1 MSSNIRIKKIC
12 QHCKQSFIAQKTV
25 TKFCSLTC
33 AQRNY
38 KKRKREEKVTQ
49 TILTVNDQTLERYA
63 LVPSTSGAKPG
74 TDRLDREWINIEDI
88 AELLGI
94 GKRTLFRAIKDK
106 SFPKVKIGRRLLFNK
121 QYVLDY
127 FISKSVEL

>member
-12 QHCKQSFIAQKTV
+12 LHCKQSFIAQKTV

-38 KKRKREEKVTQ
+38 KKRKREEKITQ
-49 TILTVNDQTLERYA
+49 TILAVNDQSIGHYA
-63 LVPSTSGAKPG
+63 LAPHDNHITQVA
-74 TDRLDREWINIEDI
+74 DRLSREWINIQDI
-88 AELLGI
+88 AELLGV
-94 GKRTLFRAIKDK
+94 GERTLFRAIKDK
-106 SFPKVKIGRRLLFNK
+106 AFPKVKVGRRLLFNK

-127 FISKSVEL
+127 FISKSEEI

>member
-38 KKRKREEKVTQ
+38 KKRKREEKITQ

-63 LVPSTSGAKPG
+63 LASSAGGAKPG
-74 TDRLDREWINIEDI
+74 THRLDREWINIQDI
-88 AELLGI
+88 AELLGV
-94 GKRTLFRAIKDK
+94 GERTLFRAIKDK
-106 SFPKVKIGRRLLFNK
+106 DFPKVKIGRRLLFNK
-121 QYVLDY
+121 QFVLDY
-127 FISKSVEL
+127 FISKNVEL

>member
-38 KKRKREEKVTQ
+38 KKRVKEEKITKA
-49 TILTVNDQTLERYA
+49 ILTTNEQLLERYA
-63 LVPSTSGAKPG
+63 IVPPVSHAKPG
-74 TDRLDREWINIEDI
+74 RDRLNRDWMNIGDI

-94 GKRTLFRAIKDK
+94 GERTMFRAIKEK
-106 SFPKVKIGRRLLFNK
+106 AFPKIKVGRRLLFNK
-121 QYVLDY
+121 QFVLEY
-127 FISKSVEL
+127 FISKNVEI